1 MFSWLSHAY
10 RISILGL
17 IAYGLVF
24 ALDLAVMAKFT
35 TPILYLVVLFILQSF
50 RAQEF
55 YMFFTTL
62 AVTLTV
68 FNTGVAFVY
77 SDTLNVGVTDIEHIV
92 FLANRLLIATVI
104 LLWGYLVNRNRRAT
118 EMLQNLSTTDPLTG
132 LLNRR
137 EYHKISTAELHRDTL
152 FNHPFSL
159 LIFDI
164 DDFKYINDTFGHGVG
179 DAALRS
185 LASCARR
192 SLRITDILARFGG
205 EEFII
210 SMPDTSLEEALIVAE
225 RLRQNI
231 EREVVHSRNA
241 HFRMTVSIGLAV
253 SAALNESLDDLIDRA
268 DRALYQAK
276 RSGKNRVIIAEHE
289 SLPTAAAP
297 ALKRSN
303 LAESKPS

>member
-35 TPILYLVVLFILQSF
+35 TPILYLVVLFILQYF

-62 AVTLTV
+62 AVILTV

-77 SDTLNVGVTDIEHIV
+77 SDSLNVGDTDIEHIV

-137 EYHKISTAELHRDTL
+137 EYHRISTAELHRDSL

-210 SMPDTSLEEALIVAE
+210 SMPETSLDEAKIVAE
-225 RLRQNI
+225 RLRHNI

-241 HFRMTVSIGLAV
+241 HFRMTVSIGLAE
-253 SAALNESLDDLIDRA
+253 SAAVNEGLDDLIDRA

-276 RSGKNRVIIAEHE
+276 RAGKNRVIIAEAE
-289 SLPTAAAP
+289 TPSTTVAP
-297 ALKRSN
+297 KRSN